1 MDMRSRARREA
12 DERERVKPSYRATAG
27 GTTSMDGLNT
37 WVKMDDENHY
47 GRLGEGTVMVTVT
60 HSNLN
65 QKHVDLRFDLHT
77 SVFAVKKRLALHNG
91 TPPGDQKLYVKDGD
105 MIVGE
110 LDDDSRMLGFYS
122 IQNGQTLHVVD
133 TNPYSMSANGGLE
146 DTSLVKKYEM
156 SDEEYNKRKNTL
168 RSYKREMLKKDPN
181 FKFDWSQASKD
192 GLKGVKGKE
201 NQAQGEKV
209 YPGPESVAGMKV
221 GNRCEVNPGGRR
233 GEVMYV
239 GEVKELFPGH
249 WVGVKFDAPLGKND
263 GSVKGKRYFQCA
275 DRYGGFCRG
284 ANLQVG
290 DFPEA
295 DIFDELSDSDEDEI

>member
-12 DERERVKPSYRATAG
+12 DEREKAKPSYVAHRGGATD
-27 GTTSMDGLNT
+27 MNGLNT

-47 GRLGEGTVMVTVT
+47 ARLGEDTVMVTVT

-77 SVFAVKKRLALHNG
+77 TVFDVKKRLALHNG

-110 LDDDSRMLGFYS
+110 LDDDTRKIGFYS

-181 FKFDWSQASKD
+181 FKFDWSQAGKN

-201 NQAQGEKV
+201 NQGERT

-221 GNRCEVNPGGRR
+221 GNRCEVNPGARR
-233 GEVMYV
+233 GEIMYL
-239 GEVKELFPGH
+239 GEVKELLPGH
-249 WVGVKFDAPLGKND
+249 WVGVKFDEPLGKND
-263 GSVKGKRYFQCA
+263 GSVKGTRYFQCA
-275 DRYGGFCRG
+275 NRYGGFCR
-284 ANLQVG
+284 ASNLQVG

-295 DIFDELSDSDEDEI
+295 DLFADLSDSDEDEI

>member
-1 MDMRSRARREA
+1 MRSRARREA
-12 DERERVKPSYRATAG
+12 DEREKAKPSYVAHRGGATD
-27 GTTSMDGLNT
+27 MNVLNT

-47 GRLGEGTVMVTVT
+47 ARLGEDTVMVTVT

-77 SVFAVKKRLALHNG
+77 TVFDVKKRLALHNG

-110 LDDDSRMLGFYS
+110 LDDDTRKIGFYS

-181 FKFDWSQASKD
+181 FKFDWSQAGKN

-201 NQAQGEKV
+201 NQGERT

-221 GNRCEVNPGGRR
+221 GNRCEVNPGARR
-233 GEVMYV
+233 GEIMYL
-239 GEVKELFPGH
+239 GEVKELLPGH
-249 WVGVKFDAPLGKND
+249 WVGVKFDEPLGKND
-263 GSVKGKRYFQCA
+263 GSVKGTRYFQCA
-275 DRYGGFCRG
+275 NRYGGFCR
-284 ANLQVG
+284 ASNLQVG

-295 DIFDELSDSDEDEI
+295 DLFADLSDSDEDEI

>member
-12 DERERVKPSYRATAG
+12 DEREKAKPSYVAHRGGATD
-27 GTTSMDGLNT
+27 MNGLNT

-47 GRLGEGTVMVTVT
+47 ARLGEDTVMVTVT

-77 SVFAVKKRLALHNG
+77 TVFDVKKRLALHNG

-110 LDDDSRMLGFYS
+110 LDDDTRKIGFYS

-181 FKFDWSQASKD
+181 FKFDWSQAGKN

-201 NQAQGEKV
+201 NQGERT
-209 YPGPESVAGMKV
+209 YPGPESVTGMKV
-221 GNRCEVNPGGRR
+221 GNRCEVNPGARR
-233 GEVMYV
+233 GEIMYL
-239 GEVKELFPGH
+239 GEVKELLPGH
-249 WVGVKFDAPLGKND
+249 WVGVKFDEPLGKND
-263 GSVKGKRYFQCA
+263 GSVKGTRYFQCA
-275 DRYGGFCRG
+275 NRYGGFCR
-284 ANLQVG
+284 ASNLQVG

-295 DIFDELSDSDEDEI
+295 DLFADLSDSDEDEI

>member
-1 MDMRSRARREA
+1 MDMRSRAKRMA
-12 DERERVKPSYRATAG
+12 DEQEKNKPTYRATAG
-27 GTTSMDGLNT
+27 GATDMDGLKT
-37 WVKMDDENHY
+37 FVKMGDDYHY
-47 GRLGEGTVMVTVT
+47 GRLAENTVMVTCT

-77 SVFAVKKRLALHNG
+77 TVFDVKKRLALHNG
-91 TPPGDQKLYVKDGD
+91 TPPGDQKLYIKDGD
-105 MIVGE
+105 MIIGE

-122 IQNGQTLHVVD
+122 IQNGQVLHVVD

-168 RSYKREMLKKDPN
+168 RAYKREMLKKDPN
-181 FKFDWSQASKD
+181 FKFDWSQAGKD

-201 NQAQGEKV
+201 NQGEKV
-209 YPGPESVAGMKV
+209 YPGPESVANMAV

-233 GEVMYV
+233 GEVMYLGPV
-239 GEVKELFPGH
+239 SEIAPGH
-249 WVGVKFDAPLGKND
+249 WVGVKFDEPLGKND

-275 DRYGGFCRG
+275 NRYGGFIRPM
-284 ANLQVG
+284 NLQVG
-290 DFPEA
+290 DFPEK
-295 DIFDELSDSDEDEI
+295 DLFDDSDLDSSDEDEI

>member
-12 DERERVKPSYRATAG
+12 DEREKAKPSYVAHRGGATD
-27 GTTSMDGLNT
+27 MNGLNT

-47 GRLGEGTVMVTVT
+47 ARLGEDTVMVTVT

-77 SVFAVKKRLALHNG
+77 TVFDVKKRLALHNG

-110 LDDDSRMLGFYS
+110 LDDDTRKIGFYS

-181 FKFDWSQASKD
+181 FKFDWSQAGKN
-192 GLKGVKGKE
+192 GLNGIKGKE
-201 NQAQGEKV
+201 NQGERT

-221 GNRCEVNPGGRR
+221 GNRCEVNPGARR
-233 GEVMYV
+233 GEIMYL
-239 GEVKELFPGH
+239 GEVKELLPGH
-249 WVGVKFDAPLGKND
+249 WIGVKFDEPLGKND
-263 GSVKGKRYFQCA
+263 GSVKGTRYFQCA
-275 DRYGGFCRG
+275 NRYGGFCR
-284 ANLQVG
+284 ASNLQVG

-295 DIFDELSDSDEDEI
+295 DLFADLSDSDEDEI

>member
-1 MDMRSRARREA
+1 MRSRARREA
-12 DERERVKPSYRATAG
+12 DEREKAKPSYVAHRGGATD
-27 GTTSMDGLNT
+27 MHGLNT

-47 GRLGEGTVMVTVT
+47 ARLGEDTVMVTVT

-77 SVFAVKKRLALHNG
+77 TVFDVKKRLALHNG

-110 LDDDSRMLGFYS
+110 LDDDTRKIGFYS

-181 FKFDWSQASKD
+181 FKFDWSQAGKN
-192 GLKGVKGKE
+192 GLNGVKGKE
-201 NQAQGEKV
+201 NQGERT

-221 GNRCEVNPGGRR
+221 GNRCEVNPGARR
-233 GEVMYV
+233 GEIMYI
-239 GEVKELFPGH
+239 GEVKELLPGH
-249 WVGVKFDAPLGKND
+249 WIGVKFDEPLGKND
-263 GSVKGKRYFQCA
+263 GSVKGTRYFQCA
-275 DRYGGFCRG
+275 NRYGGFCR
-284 ANLQVG
+284 ASNLQIG

-295 DIFDELSDSDEDEI
+295 DLFADLSDSDEDEI

>member
-12 DERERVKPSYRATAG
+12 DEREKAKPSYVAHRGGATD
-27 GTTSMDGLNT
+27 MNGLNT

-47 GRLGEGTVMVTVT
+47 ARLGEDTVMVTVT

-77 SVFAVKKRLALHNG
+77 TVFDVKKRLALHNG

-110 LDDDSRMLGFYS
+110 LDDDTRKIGFYS

-168 RSYKREMLKKDPN
+168 RSYKREMLKKRP
-181 FKFDWSQASKD
+181 Q
-192 GLKGVKGKE
+192 
-201 NQAQGEKV
+201 
-209 YPGPESVAGMKV
+209 
-221 GNRCEVNPGGRR
+221 
-233 GEVMYV
+233 
-239 GEVKELFPGH
+239 
-249 WVGVKFDAPLGKND
+249 
-263 GSVKGKRYFQCA
+263 
-275 DRYGGFCRG
+275 
-284 ANLQVG
+284 LQV
-290 DFPEA
+290 
-295 DIFDELSDSDEDEI
+295 

>member
-12 DERERVKPSYRATAG
+12 DEREKAKPSYVAHRGGATD
-27 GTTSMDGLNT
+27 MNGLNT

-47 GRLGEGTVMVTVT
+47 ARLGEDTVMVTVT

-77 SVFAVKKRLALHNG
+77 TVFDVKKRLALHNG

-110 LDDDSRMLGFYS
+110 LDDDTRKIGFYS

-181 FKFDWSQASKD
+181 FKFDWSQAGKN

-201 NQAQGEKV
+201 NQGERT

-221 GNRCEVNPGGRR
+221 GNRCEVNPGARR
-233 GEVMYV
+233 GEIMYL
-239 GEVKELFPGH
+239 GEVKELLPGH
-249 WVGVKFDAPLGKND
+249 WIGVKFDEPLGKND
-263 GSVKGKRYFQCA
+263 GSVKGTRYFQCA
-275 DRYGGFCRG
+275 NRYGGFCR
-284 ANLQVG
+284 ASNLQVG

-295 DIFDELSDSDEDEI
+295 DLFADLSDSDEDEI

>member
-1 MDMRSRARREA
+1 MRSRARREA
-12 DERERVKPSYRATAG
+12 DEREKAKPSYVAHRGGATD
-27 GTTSMDGLNT
+27 MDGLNT

-47 GRLGEGTVMVTVT
+47 ARLGEDTVMVTVT

-77 SVFAVKKRLALHNG
+77 TVFDVKKRLALHNG

-110 LDDDSRMLGFYS
+110 LDDDTRKIGFYS

-181 FKFDWSQASKD
+181 FKFDWSQAGKN

-201 NQAQGEKV
+201 NQGERT

-221 GNRCEVNPGGRR
+221 GNRCEVNPGARR
-233 GEVMYV
+233 GEIMYL
-239 GEVKELFPGH
+239 GEVKELLPGH
-249 WVGVKFDAPLGKND
+249 WVGVKFDEPLGKND
-263 GSVKGKRYFQCA
+263 GSVKGTRYFQCA
-275 DRYGGFCRG
+275 NRYGGFCR
-284 ANLQVG
+284 ASNLQVG

-295 DIFDELSDSDEDEI
+295 DLFADLSDSDEDEI

>member
-1 MDMRSRARREA
+1 MRSRARREA
-12 DERERVKPSYRATAG
+12 DEREKAKPSYVAHRGGATD
-27 GTTSMDGLNT
+27 MNGLNT

-47 GRLGEGTVMVTVT
+47 ARLGEDTVMVTVT

-77 SVFAVKKRLALHNG
+77 TVFDVKKRLALHNG

-110 LDDDSRMLGFYS
+110 LDDDTRKIGFYS

-181 FKFDWSQASKD
+181 FKFDWSQAGKN
-192 GLKGVKGKE
+192 GLQGVKGKE
-201 NQAQGEKV
+201 NQGERT

-221 GNRCEVNPGGRR
+221 GNRCEVNPGARR
-233 GEVMYV
+233 GEIMYL
-239 GEVKELFPGH
+239 GEVKELLPGH
-249 WVGVKFDAPLGKND
+249 WVGVKFDEPLGKND
-263 GSVKGKRYFQCA
+263 GSVKGTRYFQCA
-275 DRYGGFCRG
+275 NRYGGFCR
-284 ANLQVG
+284 ASNLQVG

-295 DIFDELSDSDEDEI
+295 DLFADLSDSDEDEI

>member
-12 DERERVKPSYRATAG
+12 DEREKAKPSYVAHRGGATD
-27 GTTSMDGLNT
+27 MNGLNT

-47 GRLGEGTVMVTVT
+47 ARLGEDTVMVTVT

-77 SVFAVKKRLALHNG
+77 TVFDVKKRLALHNG

-110 LDDDSRMLGFYS
+110 LDDDTRKIGFYS

-181 FKFDWSQASKD
+181 FKFDWSQAGKN

-201 NQAQGEKV
+201 NEGERT

-221 GNRCEVNPGGRR
+221 GNRCEVNPGARR
-233 GEVMYV
+233 GEIMYL
-239 GEVKELFPGH
+239 GEVKELLPGH
-249 WVGVKFDAPLGKND
+249 WVGVKFDEPLGKND
-263 GSVKGKRYFQCA
+263 GSVKGTRYFQCA
-275 DRYGGFCRG
+275 NRYGGFCR
-284 ANLQVG
+284 ASNLQVG

-295 DIFDELSDSDEDEI
+295 DLFADLSDSDEDEI

>member
-12 DERERVKPSYRATAG
+12 DEREKAKPSYVAHRGGATD
-27 GTTSMDGLNT
+27 MKGLNT

-47 GRLGEGTVMVTVT
+47 ARLGEDTVMVTVT

-77 SVFAVKKRLALHNG
+77 TVFDVKKRLALHND

-110 LDDDSRMLGFYS
+110 LDDDTRKIGFYS

-181 FKFDWSQASKD
+181 FKFDWSQAGKN

-201 NQAQGEKV
+201 NQGERT

-221 GNRCEVNPGGRR
+221 GNRCEVNPGARR
-233 GEVMYV
+233 GEIMYL
-239 GEVKELFPGH
+239 GEVKELLPGH
-249 WVGVKFDAPLGKND
+249 WVGVKFDEPLGKND
-263 GSVKGKRYFQCA
+263 GSVKGTRYFQCA
-275 DRYGGFCRG
+275 NRYGGFCR
-284 ANLQVG
+284 ASNLQVG

-295 DIFDELSDSDEDEI
+295 DLFADLSDSDEDEI

>member
-12 DERERVKPSYRATAG
+12 DEREKAKPSYVAHRGGATD
-27 GTTSMDGLNT
+27 MDGLNT

-47 GRLGEGTVMVTVT
+47 ARLGEDTVMVTVT

-77 SVFAVKKRLALHNG
+77 TVFDVKKRLALHNG

-110 LDDDSRMLGFYS
+110 LDDDTRKIGFYS

-181 FKFDWSQASKD
+181 FKFDWSQAGKN

-201 NQAQGEKV
+201 NQGERT

-221 GNRCEVNPGGRR
+221 GNRCEVNPGARR
-233 GEVMYV
+233 GEIMYL
-239 GEVKELFPGH
+239 GEVKELLPGH
-249 WVGVKFDAPLGKND
+249 WVGVKFDEPLGKND
-263 GSVKGKRYFQCA
+263 GSVKGTRYFQCA
-275 DRYGGFCRG
+275 NRYGGFCR
-284 ANLQVG
+284 ASNLQVG

-295 DIFDELSDSDEDEI
+295 DLFADLSDSDEDEI

>member
-1 MDMRSRARREA
+1 MRSRARREA
-12 DERERVKPSYRATAG
+12 DEREKAKPSYVAHRGGATD
-27 GTTSMDGLNT
+27 MNGLNT

-47 GRLGEGTVMVTVT
+47 ARLGEDTVMVTVT

-77 SVFAVKKRLALHNG
+77 TVFDVKKRLALHNG

-110 LDDDSRMLGFYS
+110 LDDDTRKIGFYS

-181 FKFDWSQASKD
+181 FKFDWSQAGKN

-201 NQAQGEKV
+201 NQGERT

-221 GNRCEVNPGGRR
+221 GNRCEVNPGARR
-233 GEVMYV
+233 GEIMYL
-239 GEVKELFPGH
+239 GEVKELLPGH
-249 WVGVKFDAPLGKND
+249 WVGVKFDEPLGKND
-263 GSVKGKRYFQCA
+263 GSVKGTRYFQCA
-275 DRYGGFCRG
+275 NRYGGFCR
-284 ANLQVG
+284 ASNLQVG

-295 DIFDELSDSDEDEI
+295 DLFADLSDSDEDEI